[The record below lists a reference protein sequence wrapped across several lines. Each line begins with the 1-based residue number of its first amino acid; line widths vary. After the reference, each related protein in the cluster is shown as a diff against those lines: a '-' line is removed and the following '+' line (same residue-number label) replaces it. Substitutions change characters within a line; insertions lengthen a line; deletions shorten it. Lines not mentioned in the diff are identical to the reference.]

1 MAELNTRIVLR
12 NDSSAN
18 WLTNESAV
26 LLKSE
31 VGVEF
36 TADGKVKMKIGD
48 GVKTWA
54 ELPYFGG
61 EEGHTFEVELAEG
74 ETHDAA
80 IARVVGE
87 TELAKG
93 DSAIVKEKISGDL
106 YSYTAYIYNGSAW
119 AACDGNYNAEN
130 VYFSEDM
137 LFTYNFGKYKT
148 SNGNVTIPSAGKSLK
163 ELLMGAHVD
172 IINPTKTAPGFSL
185 ASSGNISQE
194 VGTTYTL
201 PTATATFSD
210 GKYTYGYVDAEG
222 KKTNGTNTAAGITAS
237 EIEVTCDKSS
247 DVKTVTNAN
256 SAKLTMTVANL
267 NSEDLKDLIVDDTS
281 ITYNFTAEC
290 TYPASTRTP
299 TNNVGET
306 SNSETGVEYT
316 PQAGGSWTIDA
327 GTKKTASATVS
338 GWRKMFMG
346 TVDSANTNTAIDT
359 TLIRSTMNKLIDAQV
374 STSAQTFTAP
384 VGATKII
391 VACPDGYVLSKCEYF
406 TMSWEEIALFPHLK
420 DENGADKMVPV
431 SDARGGSNGLKDYH
445 VYVFTHA
452 SPTGFEAATQY
463 RVTLKKG

>member
-12 NDSSAN
+12 NDTSAN
-18 WLTNESAV
+18 WLTNEDVV

-48 GVKTWA
+48 GVKSWK
-54 ELPYFGG
+54 ELPYWGG
-61 EEGHTFEVELAEG
+61 EEGHTFEATLEEG
-74 ETHDAA
+74 ESHPDA
-80 IARVVGE
+80 IARVVGA
-87 TELAKG
+87 TEPVKG
-93 DSAIVKEKISGDL
+93 DSAIVKEPISTGH
-106 YSYTAYIYNGSAW
+106 YSYTAYVYNGTAW
-119 AACDGNYNAEN
+119 AAMDGNYNAEN

-137 LFTYNFGKYKT
+137 LFTYAFGKYKLT
-148 SNGNVTIPSAGKSLK
+148 NGNVTIPSAGKNLK

-185 ASSGNISQE
+185 ITSGNISQE

-201 PTATATFSD
+201 PTATATFND

-222 KKTNGTNTAAGITAS
+222 NKVSGTDTAAGITAS
-237 EIEVTCDKSS
+237 EIEVTCDQST

-256 SAKLTMTVANL
+256 SAKLTMTSANL
-267 NSEDLKDLIVDDTS
+267 KDTELQDLIVDDTS

-346 TVDSANTNTAIDT
+346 TMNAEDELNSAN
-359 TLIRSTMNKLIDAQV
+359 IRALSLVNKQ
-374 STSAQTFTAP
+374 TSKTAQTFTVP
-384 VGATKII
+384 VGAQKIV
-391 VACPDGYVLSKCEYF
+391 VAYPKIYTSKAPKFEYF
-406 TMSWEEIALFPHLK
+406 TMSWENFSGFVQTTDVEV
-420 DENGADKMVPV
+420 ADY
-431 SDARGGSNGLKDYH
+431 RGGDNGKVAYT
-445 VYVFTHA
+445 VYTFTHA
-452 SPTGFEAATQY
+452 NPAGFEAATQY
-463 RVTLKKG
+463 RVTLQ